1 VADAEKL
8 VRCCDGCQFF
18 TKRIHIP
25 AHEI

>member
-8 VRCCDGCQFF
+8 VRHCNGCQFF
-18 TKRIHIP
+18 LKCIHIP